1 MTESHIKI
9 LESLDD
15 NICNYL
21 ADLMTQKIVQVVKDF
36 QRLQILEYISKH
48 PEQLETTLEDYII
61 CLFSHSVGQA
71 YIRLSKKGLKCVWG
85 MIGKAIK
92 GEPLLS
98 AVDEISEKELQV
110 ATQFMSFQLWK
121 LICELQDTC
130 IISDKQA
137 SNYLIKYIK
146 THHNGYALIPV
157 HLGEADKLKSVYR
170 TLKTTSKDTLNNIF
184 YRKYKGYAY
193 LEKPF
198 KGDCY
203 RYLINNLDN
212 YSFSI

>member
-1 MTESHIKI
+1 
-9 LESLDD
+9 
-15 NICNYL
+15 
-21 ADLMTQKIVQVVKDF
+21 
-36 QRLQILEYISKH
+36 
-48 PEQLETTLEDYII
+48 
-61 CLFSHSVGQA
+61 
-71 YIRLSKKGLKCVWG
+71 
-85 MIGKAIK
+85 
-92 GEPLLS
+92 
-98 AVDEISEKELQV
+98 
-110 ATQFMSFQLWK
+110 MSFQLWK
-121 LICELQDTC
+121 LICELQNTC

-157 HLGEADKLKSVYR
+157 HLGEAGKLKSVYR

-184 YRKYKGYAY
+184 YRK
-193 LEKPF
+193 PF

>member
-1 MTESHIKI
+1 
-9 LESLDD
+9 
-15 NICNYL
+15 
-21 ADLMTQKIVQVVKDF
+21 
-36 QRLQILEYISKH
+36 
-48 PEQLETTLEDYII
+48 
-61 CLFSHSVGQA
+61 
-71 YIRLSKKGLKCVWG
+71 

-121 LICELQDTC
+121 LICELQNTC

-157 HLGEADKLKSVYR
+157 HLGEAGKLKSVY
-170 TLKTTSKDTLNNIF
+170 T
-184 YRKYKGYAY
+184 Y